1 MNIFPAVF
9 SAYYRESAEIIVP
22 LALAMLMGLTVG
34 IERYIRGRPAGLR
47 TYILVCVSFT
57 TIALLSETFF
67 RAAGEIGRADPAR
80 LAAGGLTGIG
90 FLGAGVIIRNRS
102 DVFGL
107 TTAASIWTMAVIGLA
122 LGARHYM
129 LACTLYGIALAAL
142 WLLRYLEPI
151 LPRETFRQ
159 ITLQVRQPGITVAE
173 ARQYFKRF
181 QIVLHN
187 VDVRCHRQTDY
198 TDYVFFLHS
207 KRPEAF
213 VEAFESL
220 VQREGVQYGAL
231 QQEGEDESPQ

>member
-1 MNIFPAVF
+1 MNILSTVF
-9 SAYYRESAEIIVP
+9 ASPYSDPAEIIVP
-22 LALAMLMGLTVG
+22 LALAMLMGFTIG

-47 TYILVCVSFT
+47 TYILVCVAFT

-67 RAAGEIGRADPAR
+67 RAAGEVGRADPAR

-90 FLGAGVIIRNRS
+90 FLGAGVIVRNRS

-129 LACTLYGIALAAL
+129 LASTLYGIALAAL
-142 WLLRYLEPI
+142 WLLRYLERF

-159 ITLQVRQPGITVAE
+159 IALQVRSPGITVEE

-187 VDVRCHRQTDY
+187 IEICYHRQPGCI
-198 TDYVFFLHS
+198 DYVFFLHG
-207 KRPEAF
+207 KRPDAF

-231 QQEGEDESPQ
+231 QQQGEDESPQ

>member
-1 MNIFPAVF
+1 MNIFPLVF
-9 SAYYRESAEIIVP
+9 SAYYRDSAEIFVP
-22 LALAMLMGLTVG
+22 LALATLMGLTMG
-34 IERYIRGRPAGLR
+34 IERYVRGRPAGLR

-57 TIALLSETFF
+57 TIALLSQTFF
-67 RAAGEIGRADPAR
+67 HAAGESLRADPAR

-90 FLGAGVIIRNRS
+90 FLGAGVIIRTRS

-122 LGARHYM
+122 LGARHYI
-129 LACTLYGIALAAL
+129 LACTLYGIALAVL

-159 ITLQVRQPGITVAE
+159 ITLQVRQPLMTVEE

-181 QIVLHN
+181 QIVLQDIDIH
-187 VDVRCHRQTDY
+187 CHRQTDHI
-198 TDYVFFLHS
+198 DYVFFLHS
-207 KRPEAF
+207 KHPDAF

-231 QQEGEDESPQ
+231 QQQGEFEQLQ

>member
-1 MNIFPAVF
+1 MNIVPSVF
-9 SAYYRESAEIIVP
+9 FAYYGDPAEIFVP
-22 LALAMLMGLTVG
+22 LALAMLMGLTMG
-34 IERYIRGRPAGLR
+34 IERYVRGRPAGLR

-57 TIALLSETFF
+57 TIALLSQTFF
-67 RAAGEIGRADPAR
+67 HAAGETLRAYPAR

-122 LGARHYM
+122 LGARHYI
-129 LACTLYGIALAAL
+129 LACTLYVIALAAL
-142 WLLRYLEPI
+142 WLLRYLEPV

-159 ITLQVRQPGITVAE
+159 IALQVRHPGMTVEE

-181 QIVLHN
+181 QIVLQD
-187 VDVRCHRQTDY
+187 VDIRYHRQTDH
-198 TDYVFFLHS
+198 TDYVFFVHS
-207 KRPEAF
+207 KRPDAF

-231 QQEGEDESPQ
+231 QQQGEDDSPQ

>member
-1 MNIFPAVF
+1 GV
-9 SAYYRESAEIIVP
+9 
-22 LALAMLMGLTVG
+22 
-34 IERYIRGRPAGLR
+34 ERYIRGRPAGLR

-67 RAAGEIGRADPAR
+67 HAAGESLRADPAR

-90 FLGAGVIIRNRS
+90 FLGAGVFIRNRS

-107 TTAASIWTMAVIGLA
+107 TTAARIWIIAVIGLA

-129 LACTLYGIALAAL
+129 LACTLYVISLASL
-142 WLLRYLEPI
+142 WLLRYLEPV
-151 LPRETFRQ
+151 LPRDTFRQ
-159 ITLQVRQPGITVAE
+159 IALQVRSPGMTVEE

-181 QIVLHN
+181 QISLQN
-187 VDVRCHRQTDY
+187 VDICYHRQTDSI
-198 TDYVFFLHS
+198 DYIFFLHG
-207 KRPEAF
+207 KRPDAF

-231 QQEGEDESPQ
+231 QQEGEDEGPQ

>member
-1 MNIFPAVF
+1 MNFF
-9 SAYYRESAEIIVP
+9 SSMHDVSARDPAEIFVP

-34 IERYIRGRPAGLR
+34 MERYIRGRPAGLR
-47 TYILVCVSFT
+47 TYILVCVSFA

-67 RAAGEIGRADPAR
+67 RAAGEIFRADPAR

-122 LGARHYM
+122 LGARHYI
-129 LACTLYGIALAAL
+129 LACTLYVIALAAL

-159 ITLQVRQPGITVAE
+159 IALQVRYPGMTVEE

-181 QIVLHN
+181 QIVLQN
-187 VDVRCHRQTDY
+187 VDIRYHRQTDH

-207 KRPEAF
+207 KRPDAF

-231 QQEGEDESPQ
+231 QQQGEDDSPQ

>member
-1 MNIFPAVF
+1 MNIFPLVL
-9 SAYYRESAEIIVP
+9 SAYYGDPAGIMVP
-22 LALAMLMGLTVG
+22 LALAALMGLTIG
-34 IERYIRGRPAGLR
+34 IERYVRGRPAGLR
-47 TYILVCVSFT
+47 TYILVCISFT

-67 RAAGEIGRADPAR
+67 RTVGETGRADPAR

-129 LACTLYGIALAAL
+129 LAGTLYGIALAAL
-142 WLLRYLEPI
+142 WLLRYLELV

-159 ITLQVRQPGITVAE
+159 IALQVRSPGITVAE

-181 QIVLHN
+181 RIVLQN
-187 VDVRCHRQTDY
+187 VDICYNRQSDYLDY
-198 TDYVFFLHS
+198 TFFLHG
-207 KRPEAF
+207 KRPDAF
-213 VEAFESL
+213 VEAFNNL
-220 VQREGVQYGAL
+220 VQREGVQSGAL
-231 QQEGEDESPQ
+231 QQEGEDEDSQ